1 MPMDDAMRKW
11 ETEISTK
18 EEGLQE
24 TYRDYLQKFLERWY
38 LTPEDL
44 LNMRVENLRS
54 DDPKD
59 RRRIEGMIIVQMAE
73 MEERGEAAKIC
84 QYIWKS
90 VHSFLE
96 ANGFE
101 PDIRAEDLHLG
112 RYDDFQALPKQ
123 VREKIE
129 RSRRNLIIP
138 Y

>member
-1 MPMDDAMRKW
+1 MDEAIRTWEEMLYTKPEGIRK
-11 ETEISTK
+11 IYR
-18 EEGLQE
+18 
-24 TYRDYLQKFLERWY
+24 TYLDRFLERWY
-38 LTPEDL
+38 LTPEEL
-44 LNMRVENLRS
+44 LEMRVENLRS

-73 MEERGEAAKIC
+73 MEERGEAPKIY

-101 PDIRAEDLHLG
+101 LNIRADDLHLG
-112 RYDDFQALPKQ
+112 RYDDFQAMPKQ

-129 RSRRNLIIP
+129 RSRRDWIIP